1 MILAGIHEL
10 SDRIET
16 SNKNQETRW
25 FQPSEGQIVPTAQ
38 DVT

>member
-16 SNKNQETRW
+16 SNKNQET
-25 FQPSEGQIVPTAQ
+25 SEGQIVPTAQ